1 MAAWNLRHL
10 VDRNGIEGDIV
21 RTLESGP
28 GGEEKVLVVF
38 RHEHCVMVPTTA
50 LIERRARGGE
60 SSYFLPLSLVELER
74 HQRAFDG

>member
-21 RTLESGP
+21 RTESGP
-28 GGEEKVLVVF
+28 GGEEKAVVVF

-50 LIERRARGGE
+50 LIERRAAGGE
-60 SSYFLPLSLVELER
+60 ASFFLPLSLVELER
-74 HQRAFDG
+74 HQRALD